1 MMRRSV
7 LVGLAI
13 AVGASLAACASLE
26 GTSNRYV
33 VFYQPW
39 SAQLDNSAKGVVD
52 IAAGFALRHPNLP
65 VTVSGYADP
74 VGSRQANMDISRTRA
89 RVVSDE
95 LVAMGVAPSRIQRVA
110 NGGTDLDDSLQAS
123 RRVEIDVGNP

>member
-1 MMRRSV
+1 MRRSV
-7 LVGLAI
+7 SVGLAL
-13 AVGASLAACASLE
+13 ALGTSLAACASLE

-39 SAQLDNSAKGVVD
+39 SAQLDNPAKGVVD
-52 IAAGFALRHPNLP
+52 IAAGFAQRHPDQP
-65 VTVSGYADP
+65 VTVAGFADP
-74 VGSRQANMDISRTRA
+74 DGSRQANMDISRTRA

-95 LVAMGVAPSRIQRVA
+95 LVARGVAPDRIGRVA
-110 NGGTDLDDSLQAS
+110 NGETDFDDSLQAS